1 MVLGETK
8 PELAAPRI
16 RGTLIAASPGALTEC
31 TRAVAETGAFL
42 VTAAAAMTDPSPPSA
57 GNARD
62 ARRAGLV
69 HVSDSEPGLHRQR
82 QGRGFV
88 YRSPRN
94 RRVHDAKTLARI
106 RALAIPPAWREVW
119 ICTDPRGHLQ
129 ATGRDLRGRKQYR
142 YHPQWSSR
150 RGEDK
155 FERVVAFGRA
165 LPMLRRAL
173 RHDLA
178 LPGHPREKVLA
189 IVIAVLDETLL
200 RVGGDSYRRQNGS
213 YGLTTL
219 RNRHVEFLAGG
230 RARIAFR
237 GKSGQMQEAVI
248 DDQRLARLVRRCRDL
263 PGHCLFQYR
272 DDAGAVVPVR
282 SDEVNDYLR
291 QAMGEAFTAKDFRTW
306 GATLAAMR
314 GLARSGEPPQTERD
328 RIRVQTDAM
337 RAVAAEL
344 GNTPAVCRSAYIDPV
359 VFEGWRQGGLHRYAA
374 RCRGQRQWER
384 AALSFL
390 ARAHHPSRTRHGR

>member
-1 MVLGETK
+1 M
-8 PELAAPRI
+8 
-16 RGTLIAASPGALTEC
+16 
-31 TRAVAETGAFL
+31 RAGAETGIPL
-42 VTAAAAMTDPSPPSA
+42 VANAAVMGDGSLSTD

-69 HVSDSEPGLHRQR
+69 YVSDSEPGLRRQR
-82 QGRGFV
+82 HGRGFV

-94 RRVHDAKTLARI
+94 RRVHDPKTLARI
-106 RALAIPPAWREVW
+106 RALAVPPAWRDVW
-119 ICTDPRGHLQ
+119 ICMDPQGHLQ
-129 ATGRDLRGRKQYR
+129 ATGRDVRGRKQYR
-142 YHPQWSSR
+142 YHPQWSHR

-155 FERVVAFGRA
+155 FEHIVAFGRA
-165 LPMLRRAL
+165 LPALRRTV
-173 RHDLA
+173 RRDLA

-189 IVIAVLDETLL
+189 IVVAVLDETLL
-200 RVGGDSYRRQNGS
+200 RVGSDAYRRHNHS

-230 RARIAFR
+230 CARISFR

-272 DDAGAVVPVR
+272 DEAGTLVPVR

-291 QAMGEAFTAKDFRTW
+291 QAMGAAFTAKDFRTW

-314 GLARSGEPPQTERD
+314 GLAKSGEAPGSERA
-328 RIRVQTDAM
+328 RVRVQTEVI

-359 VFEGWRQGGLHRYAA
+359 VFEGWRQGGLERYAA
-374 RCRGQRQWER
+374 GCRGQRQWER

-390 ARAHHPSRTRHGR
+390 NRAHRTPRAGRAG